1 MPQFNHKYFLACI
14 IAFICFSFSG
24 SISAE
29 DLDTRLLRNIYHQK
43 VTKADKYLLLL
54 TETSKDVSVA
64 LPVGMGLVGLVNE
77 DEYLIRSSL
86 QLITA
91 NAINLGLTYAVK
103 YSVNRERPYEKY
115 DDIINKSIETNPSFP
130 SGHTSSAFATATSL
144 SLSYPEWYIIIPSYL
159 WAGTVGYSRVYLGM
173 HYPGDVIAGALLGSG
188 SAYLTYRLNKWLDKK
203 MATKKR

>member
-14 IAFICFSFSG
+14 IAFICFSFSDT
-24 SISAE
+24 IYAE
-29 DLDTRLLRNIYHQK
+29 DLDTRLLRNIYHQE
-43 VTKADKYLLLL
+43 VTKSDKYFLLL
-54 TETSKDVSVA
+54 TETAKEVSVA

-203 MATKKR
+203 IATKKR